1 LVLAAGDGQHR
12 PHRLVER
19 VGDAAR
25 LVHDRQPGAQE
36 SANEL
41 LVLRQDDDAAAVEQ
55 EQLQL
60 RPLAGA
66 DRLAEG
72 AVVAEDLGRQP
83 AGLPIGGAEQ
93 QHQ

>member
-1 LVLAAGDGQHR
+1 MPAAGDGQHR
-12 PHRLVER
+12 PHRRVER

-36 SANEL
+36 SAKGL
-41 LVLRQDDDAAAVEQ
+41 LVLRQGDDAAAVDQ
-55 EQLQL
+55 VQLQL

-72 AVVAEDLGRQP
+72 ALVAEDLGRQP

-93 QHQ
+93 HQ